1 MLRGVGSD
9 VWPCW
14 ARNLLFIVLGM
25 LMQPNVLL
33 LPLLESDAPSASA
46 APEPQEEEQEEEDE
60 DEEQPGRPTRR
71 GGRRAARGKRSQS
84 ETTTRRRSR
93 DDRGTARRQRY
104 GSTRMTL
111 ISTMPG
117 KKKTVFL
124 SHFYLNVLFLPRQAR
139 DRHRESTQK
148 KIPFIVFS
156 QRHRAARQRQ
166 QALSG
171 NAVSMMEPP
180 VSS

>member
-71 GGRRAARGKRSQS
+71 GGRRA
-84 ETTTRRRSR
+84 
-93 DDRGTARRQRY
+93 
-104 GSTRMTL
+104 
-111 ISTMPG
+111 P
-117 KKKTVFL
+117 
-124 SHFYLNVLFLPRQAR
+124 
-139 DRHRESTQK
+139 
-148 KIPFIVFS
+148 
-156 QRHRAARQRQ
+156 RAARRS
-166 QALSG
+166 ARRP
-171 NAVSMMEPP
+171 A
-180 VSS
+180 SSTSL